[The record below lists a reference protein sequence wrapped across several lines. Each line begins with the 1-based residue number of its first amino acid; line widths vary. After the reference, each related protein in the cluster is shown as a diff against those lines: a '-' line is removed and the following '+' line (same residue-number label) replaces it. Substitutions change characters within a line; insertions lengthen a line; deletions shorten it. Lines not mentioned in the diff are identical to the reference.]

1 MIRSTFAGFNMASLA
16 LSASQRALD
25 VTGQNLSNIHTQGYT
40 RQRLDQVS
48 LNPVGNSISSS
59 AYDAK
64 VGQGV
69 MMTGVSQI
77 RDPFLDIQYRNQLP
91 KVGTASAED
100 AILSQIGQ
108 IFDETDK
115 EAIAYQF
122 QQIITQLQNLADPQ
136 NTGTNSADSVVRSAC
151 EILLNT
157 IHQNG
162 TKIQEVYD
170 ELMTKMDET
179 VIPEINGYLRDIAEL
194 DKSIRNSQVLGN
206 PALELQDER
215 NELIDALSTYFPIEA
230 SYEKKNMGG
239 GIYVD
244 ILNIN
249 LKLSDGRKI
258 NLVHDDEYGEVGITK
273 DADGKIVEPVDLFIK
288 ESGENGKTYGGG
300 VDNLEKA
307 LPAELNSFVS
317 DIVNLNN
324 DIKKYIDKI
333 ADVDAKIADQ
343 EGVINGYLQDVADLN
358 NQIALEKQNANPDV
372 AKIRSLERKRANT
385 MDKLGEYFPKNC
397 LQATTDKATGIMSVT
412 AKNGTNTSLNLISTD
427 AGGISQAGSVSLST
441 AADNRIMMAV
451 TSTADG
457 TGATETADIRSGFA
471 LYDLEKQRMDL
482 TNGLN
487 KAIAEREEKVK
498 GLEGY
503 FPAGTID
510 TPVIDPVTGYMSITA
525 NGQTLIDANNVAS
538 EITTVV
544 NRDADGKLT
553 PPVTAQVGGVNIGDI
568 PQDEVDRMLE
578 TMIESISEGI
588 VKGDLNMLNKAEIFD
603 KNAALNTDAT
613 DTKGIQYYQKM
624 LDAFVDQFAKTM
636 NELNKTA
643 VEKPV
648 KGLVFDAAGN
658 PVMDPATGKQQE
670 VDLFDIVYET
680 QQVEKKDADGNV
692 IKDVNGNPVMETV
705 YVYETQE
712 VPDGNGGTKTETV
725 MVDKQEQKKDKD
737 GNLMYDANGDPMM
750 ETVIGD
756 DGNPVQVPKLKPVME
771 NGVVKKEQ
779 RTEIVAGEKENPLFS
794 TTDGSDTFTAANI
807 KISDGWMNGDIH
819 VQTKNDIISE
829 GNSSDNWNIDRMIN
843 ALSTT
848 VFNFTTPDGDKVF
861 SGTLYECYT
870 NIQGVQSVERKAT
883 SQILNTH
890 TTVMNQIADEKDSVS
905 GVWMDEEVMGL
916 MKYTQAYNAASR
928 LMTTM
933 DEILERL
940 ITQTG
945 VCGR

>member
-108 IFDETDK
+108 IFDEKDK

-412 AKNGTNTSLNLISTD
+412 AKTGTNTSLNLISTD

-648 KGLVFDAAGN
+648 KGLVFDTAGN

-771 NGVVKKEQ
+771 NGAVKKEQ

-829 GNSSDNWNIDRMIN
+829 GNSSDNWNVDRMID

>member
-1 MIRSTFAGFNMASLA
+1 MASLA

-25 VTGQNLSNIHTQGYT
+25 VTGQNLSNIHTLGYT

-412 AKNGTNTSLNLISTD
+412 AKTGTNTSLNLISTD

-829 GNSSDNWNIDRMIN
+829 GNSSDNWNVDRMID

>member
-412 AKNGTNTSLNLISTD
+412 AKTGTNTSLNLISTD

-578 TMIESISEGI
+578 TMIESVSEGI

-648 KGLVFDAAGN
+648 KGLVFDTAGN

-771 NGVVKKEQ
+771 NGAVKKEQ

-829 GNSSDNWNIDRMIN
+829 GNSSDNWNVDRMID

>member
-412 AKNGTNTSLNLISTD
+412 AKTGTNTSLNLISTD

-771 NGVVKKEQ
+771 NGAVKKEQ

>member
-25 VTGQNLSNIHTQGYT
+25 VTGQNLSNIHTLGYT

-412 AKNGTNTSLNLISTD
+412 AKTGTNTSLNLISTD

-771 NGVVKKEQ
+771 NGAVKKEQ

>member
-40 RQRLDQVS
+40 RQRLDQIS

-412 AKNGTNTSLNLISTD
+412 AKTGTNTSLNLISTD

-829 GNSSDNWNIDRMIN
+829 GNSSDNWNIDRMID

>member
-412 AKNGTNTSLNLISTD
+412 AKTGTNTSLNLISTD

-648 KGLVFDAAGN
+648 KGLVFDIAGN

-771 NGVVKKEQ
+771 NGAVKKEQ

-829 GNSSDNWNIDRMIN
+829 GNSSDNWNVDRMID

>member
-25 VTGQNLSNIHTQGYT
+25 VTGQNLSNIHTLGYT

-358 NQIALEKQNANPDV
+358 NQIAMEKQNANPDV

-412 AKNGTNTSLNLISTD
+412 AKTGTNTSLNLISTD

-771 NGVVKKEQ
+771 NGAVKKEQ

>member
-25 VTGQNLSNIHTQGYT
+25 VTGQNLSNIHTLGYT

-412 AKNGTNTSLNLISTD
+412 AKTGTNTSLNLISTD

-482 TNGLN
+482 TNRLN

-771 NGVVKKEQ
+771 NGAVKKEQ

>member
-25 VTGQNLSNIHTQGYT
+25 VTGQNLSNIHTLGYT

-412 AKNGTNTSLNLISTD
+412 AKTGTNTSLNLISTD

-553 PPVTAQVGGVNIGDI
+553 PPVRAQVGGVNIGDI

-771 NGVVKKEQ
+771 NGAVKKEQ

>member
-412 AKNGTNTSLNLISTD
+412 AKTGTNTSLNLISTD

-771 NGVVKKEQ
+771 NGAVKKEQ

-829 GNSSDNWNIDRMIN
+829 GNSSDNWNVDRMID

>member
-25 VTGQNLSNIHTQGYT
+25 VTGQNLSNIHTLGYT

-215 NELIDALSTYFPIEA
+215 NELIDALSTYLPTEA
-230 SYEKKNMGG
+230 SDEKKNMGG

-412 AKNGTNTSLNLISTD
+412 AKTGTNTSLNLISTD

-771 NGVVKKEQ
+771 NGAVKKEQ

>member
-1 MIRSTFAGFNMASLA
+1 MASLA

-412 AKNGTNTSLNLISTD
+412 AKTGTNTSLNLISTD

-829 GNSSDNWNIDRMIN
+829 GNSSDNWNVDRMID

>member
-412 AKNGTNTSLNLISTD
+412 AKTGTNTSLNLISTD

-648 KGLVFDAAGN
+648 KGLVFDTAGN

-771 NGVVKKEQ
+771 NGAVKKEQ

-829 GNSSDNWNIDRMIN
+829 GNSSDNWNVDRMID

-848 VFNFTTPDGDKVF
+848 VFNFTTLDGDKVF

>member
-25 VTGQNLSNIHTQGYT
+25 VTGQNLSNIHTLGYT

-100 AILSQIGQ
+100 AILPQIGQ

-412 AKNGTNTSLNLISTD
+412 AKTGTNTSLNLISTD

-771 NGVVKKEQ
+771 NGAVKKEQ

>member
-412 AKNGTNTSLNLISTD
+412 AKTGTNTSLNLISTD

-771 NGVVKKEQ
+771 NGAVKKEQ

-829 GNSSDNWNIDRMIN
+829 GNSSDNWNIDSI
-843 ALSTT
+843 
-848 VFNFTTPDGDKVF
+848 
-861 SGTLYECYT
+861 
-870 NIQGVQSVERKAT
+870 
-883 SQILNTH
+883 
-890 TTVMNQIADEKDSVS
+890 
-905 GVWMDEEVMGL
+905 
-916 MKYTQAYNAASR
+916 
-928 LMTTM
+928 
-933 DEILERL
+933 
-940 ITQTG
+940 
-945 VCGR
+945 

>member
-40 RQRLDQVS
+40 RQRLDQIS

-412 AKNGTNTSLNLISTD
+412 SKTGKNTSLNLISTD

-771 NGVVKKEQ
+771 NGAVKKEQ

>member
-25 VTGQNLSNIHTQGYT
+25 VTGQNLSNIHTLGYT

-108 IFDETDK
+108 IFDEKDK

-412 AKNGTNTSLNLISTD
+412 AKTGTNTSLNLISTD

-771 NGVVKKEQ
+771 NGAVKKEQ

>member
-108 IFDETDK
+108 IFDEKDK

-122 QQIITQLQNLADPQ
+122 QQIITQLQNLADSQ

-412 AKNGTNTSLNLISTD
+412 AKTGTNTSLNLISTD

-648 KGLVFDAAGN
+648 KGLVFDTAGN

-771 NGVVKKEQ
+771 NGAVKKEQ

-829 GNSSDNWNIDRMIN
+829 GNSSDNWNVDRMID

>member
-412 AKNGTNTSLNLISTD
+412 AKTGTNTSLNLISTD

-510 TPVIDPVTGYMSITA
+510 TPVIDRVTGYMSITA

-771 NGVVKKEQ
+771 NGAVKKEQ

-829 GNSSDNWNIDRMIN
+829 GNSSDNWNVDRMID

>member
-40 RQRLDQVS
+40 RQRLDQIS

-412 AKNGTNTSLNLISTD
+412 AKTGTNTSLNLISTD

-771 NGVVKKEQ
+771 NGAVKKEQ

>member
-25 VTGQNLSNIHTQGYT
+25 VTGQNLSNIHTLGYT

-412 AKNGTNTSLNLISTD
+412 AKTGTNTSLNLISTD

-829 GNSSDNWNIDRMIN
+829 GNSSDNWNVDRMID

>member
-412 AKNGTNTSLNLISTD
+412 AKTGTNTSLNLISTD

-648 KGLVFDAAGN
+648 KGLVFDTAGN

-771 NGVVKKEQ
+771 NGAVKKEQ

-829 GNSSDNWNIDRMIN
+829 GNSSDNWNVDRMID

>member
-25 VTGQNLSNIHTQGYT
+25 VTGQNLSNIHTLGYT

-157 IHQNG
+157 IQNG

-412 AKNGTNTSLNLISTD
+412 AKTGTNTSLNLISTD

-771 NGVVKKEQ
+771 NGAVKKEQ

>member
-1 MIRSTFAGFNMASLA
+1 MIRSTFAGFNMAALA
-16 LSASQRALD
+16 LSTSQRALD

-48 LNPVGNSISSS
+48 LNPVANSIASSS
-59 AYDAK
+59 YDAK

-91 KVGTASAED
+91 KVGTANAQD

-122 QQIITQLQNLADPQ
+122 QQIISQLQNLADPQ
-136 NTGTNSADSVVRSAC
+136 NTGTNSADTVVRSAC

-162 TKIQEVYD
+162 TKVQEVYD

-194 DKSIRNSQVLGN
+194 DKSIRNSQILGN
-206 PALELQDER
+206 PALELQDDR
-215 NELIDALSTYFPIEA
+215 NELIDALATYFPIEA

-244 ILNIN
+244 ILNVN

-258 NLVHDDEYGEVGITK
+258 NLIHDDEYGEVGITK
-273 DADGKIVEPVDLFIK
+273 DADGKIVEPVDLFVK

-307 LPAELNSFVS
+307 LPAELNSYIT

-333 ADVDAKIADQ
+333 AEVDTKITEQ
-343 EGVINGYLQDVADLN
+343 QGVINGYLQDVADLN

-385 MDKLGEYFPKNC
+385 MDKLGDYFPKNC
-397 LQATTDKATGIMSVT
+397 LQATTDATTGIMTVA
-412 AKNGTNTSLNLISTD
+412 AKTGTNTSLNLISTD
-427 AGGISQAGSVSLST
+427 AGGISQAGNITLSP
-441 AADNRIMMAV
+441 AADNRIMMNV
-451 TSTADG
+451 TSTADVA
-457 TGATETADIRSGFA
+457 GATQTATLRSGFA
-471 LYDLEKQRMDL
+471 LYDLEKQRADL
-482 TNGLN
+482 VNDVSKAQKERNEKAVGLSS
-487 KAIAEREEKVK
+487 
-498 GLEGY
+498 Y

-510 TPVIDPVTGYMSITA
+510 VSGIDPATGYMSVIA

-544 NRDADGKLT
+544 NRDAEGNLT
-553 PPVTAQVGGVNIGDI
+553 PPVTAQVNGQDIGDI
-568 PQDEVDRMLE
+568 PQAEIDRMLE
-578 TMIESISEGI
+578 TIIDSISEGV
-588 VKGDLNMLNKAEIFD
+588 VKGDLDMLNKAEIFD

-613 DTKGIQYYQKM
+613 DTKGIKYYQKM
-624 LDAFVDQFAKTM
+624 LDTFVDQFAKTM

-658 PVMDPATGKQQE
+658 PVMDPVTGKQQE
-670 VDLFDIVYET
+670 ADIFDVVYET
-680 QQVEKKDADGNV
+680 QQVEKKDENGKV
-692 IKDVNGNPVMETV
+692 ITDVNGKPVMETV

-725 MVDKQEQKKDKD
+725 MVDKEEQKKDAN
-737 GNLMYDANGDPMM
+737 GNLMYDANGDPIM
-750 ETVIGD
+750 EPVIGD

-771 NGVVKKEQ
+771 NGAVKKVQ
-779 RTEIVAGEKENPLFS
+779 RTETVAGEKENPLFE

-807 KISDGWMNGDIH
+807 KISDGWMNGDVH
-819 VQTKNDIISE
+819 VQTKKDTISE
-829 GNSSDNWNIDRMIN
+829 GNSSDNWNVDRMID

-870 NIQGVQSVERKAT
+870 NIQGTQSVERKAT

-890 TTVMNQIADEKDSVS
+890 STVLDQIADEKDSVS

-916 MKYTQAYNAASR
+916 MKYSQSYNAASR

-933 DEILERL
+933 DEILDKL
-940 ITQTG
+940 INQTG

>member
-40 RQRLDQVS
+40 RQRLDQIS

-108 IFDETDK
+108 IFDEKDK

-122 QQIITQLQNLADPQ
+122 QQVITQLQNLADPQ

-412 AKNGTNTSLNLISTD
+412 AKTGTNTSLNLISTD

-829 GNSSDNWNIDRMIN
+829 GNSSDNWNIDRMID

>member
-412 AKNGTNTSLNLISTD
+412 AKTGTNTSLNLISTD

-829 GNSSDNWNIDRMIN
+829 GNSSDNWNVNRMID

>member
-412 AKNGTNTSLNLISTD
+412 AKTGTNTSLNLISTD

-771 NGVVKKEQ
+771 NGAVKKEQ

-916 MKYTQAYNAASR
+916 MKYKQAYNAASR

>member
-25 VTGQNLSNIHTQGYT
+25 VTGQNLSNIHTLGYT

-412 AKNGTNTSLNLISTD
+412 AKTGTNTSLNLISTD

-471 LYDLEKQRMDL
+471 LYDLEKQRVKSAH
-482 TNGLN
+482 GSYEW
-487 KAIAEREEKVK
+487 AE
-498 GLEGY
+498 
-503 FPAGTID
+503 
-510 TPVIDPVTGYMSITA
+510 
-525 NGQTLIDANNVAS
+525 
-538 EITTVV
+538 
-544 NRDADGKLT
+544 
-553 PPVTAQVGGVNIGDI
+553 
-568 PQDEVDRMLE
+568 
-578 TMIESISEGI
+578 
-588 VKGDLNMLNKAEIFD
+588 
-603 KNAALNTDAT
+603 
-613 DTKGIQYYQKM
+613 
-624 LDAFVDQFAKTM
+624 
-636 NELNKTA
+636 
-643 VEKPV
+643 
-648 KGLVFDAAGN
+648 
-658 PVMDPATGKQQE
+658 
-670 VDLFDIVYET
+670 
-680 QQVEKKDADGNV
+680 
-692 IKDVNGNPVMETV
+692 
-705 YVYETQE
+705 
-712 VPDGNGGTKTETV
+712 
-725 MVDKQEQKKDKD
+725 
-737 GNLMYDANGDPMM
+737 
-750 ETVIGD
+750 
-756 DGNPVQVPKLKPVME
+756 
-771 NGVVKKEQ
+771 
-779 RTEIVAGEKENPLFS
+779 
-794 TTDGSDTFTAANI
+794 
-807 KISDGWMNGDIH
+807 
-819 VQTKNDIISE
+819 
-829 GNSSDNWNIDRMIN
+829 
-843 ALSTT
+843 
-848 VFNFTTPDGDKVF
+848 
-861 SGTLYECYT
+861 
-870 NIQGVQSVERKAT
+870 
-883 SQILNTH
+883 
-890 TTVMNQIADEKDSVS
+890 
-905 GVWMDEEVMGL
+905 
-916 MKYTQAYNAASR
+916 
-928 LMTTM
+928 
-933 DEILERL
+933 
-940 ITQTG
+940 
-945 VCGR
+945 

>member
-1 MIRSTFAGFNMASLA
+1 MASLA

-25 VTGQNLSNIHTQGYT
+25 VTGQNLSNIHTLGYT

-412 AKNGTNTSLNLISTD
+412 AKTGTNTSLNLISTD

-771 NGVVKKEQ
+771 NGAVKKEQ

>member
-25 VTGQNLSNIHTQGYT
+25 VTGQNLSNIHTLGYT

-412 AKNGTNTSLNLISTD
+412 AKTGTNTSLNLISTD

-648 KGLVFDAAGN
+648 KGLVFDTAGN

-771 NGVVKKEQ
+771 NGAVKKEQ

-829 GNSSDNWNIDRMIN
+829 GNSSDNWNVDRMID